1 MSVVDLRQWPR
12 LERDAPA
19 VALRFPQIAVEKRVG
34 TLICFLCRAKPR
46 ACLHAPFLRNSGQ
59 EQVYLSNKGHI
70 RDSPQCWNAGASI
83 KEGNRVGCLH
93 QMPASRSRSARGSV
107 SLMGVSIQKLNIMS
121 SSVVKSHC

>member
-1 MSVVDLRQWPR
+1 M
-12 LERDAPA
+12 
-19 VALRFPQIAVEKRVG
+19 ALRLPQTAVEKRVG

-46 ACLHAPFLRNSGQ
+46 TCLHAPFLRNSGQ
-59 EQVYLSNKGHI
+59 EHVYLSNKGQ
-70 RDSPQCWNAGASI
+70 SSVLEMEQASQ
-83 KEGNRVGCLH
+83 GRQSGRLCLH